1 MPGAVTTL
9 LSRLRGGDQSALDEL
24 VPLVYDHLHRIAQG
38 YMRTERAGHTIQ
50 ATSLVNEAWLRLSG
64 AQASSFQDR
73 AHFYGVCARLMRQI
87 LVDHAR
93 ARSAAKRGSGS
104 VGQLPEHLEVAV
116 DPNINADILTINAAL
131 DKLGQENPSR
141 ARLIEM
147 RFFSGMNLEEIAEV
161 SAISL
166 STVHREL
173 RVAQAWLLREVSGQE
188 ASGA

>member
-9 LSRLRGGDQSALDEL
+9 LSRLRSGDQSALEEL
-24 VPLVYDHLHRIAQG
+24 IPLVYDHLHRIAQG
-38 YMRTERAGHTIQ
+38 CMRSERPGHTIQ

-64 AQASSFQDR
+64 TQASSFQDR

-93 ARSAAKRGSGS
+93 ARAATKRGSGA
-104 VGQLPEHLEVAV
+104 VGQMPEHLEVAI

-131 DKLGQENPSR
+131 DKLAIESESR

-147 RFFSGMNLEEIAEV
+147 RFFSGMSLEEIAEV
-161 SAISL
+161 SGTSL

-173 RVAQAWLLREVSGQE
+173 RVTQAWLRREISGE
-188 ASGA
+188 LGEV

>member
-38 YMRTERAGHTIQ
+38 CMRTERPGHTIQ

-64 AQASSFQDR
+64 TQASSIQDR
-73 AHFYGVCARLMRQI
+73 AHFYGICARLMRQI

-93 ARSAAKRGSGS
+93 ARAATKRGSGA
-104 VGQLPEHLEVAV
+104 VGQMPEHLEVSI
-116 DPNINADILTINAAL
+116 DPIINADILTINAAL
-131 DKLGQENPSR
+131 DKLADENESR

-161 SAISL
+161 TGVSL

-173 RVAQAWLLREVSGQE
+173 RVTQAWLLREVSG
-188 ASGA
+188 G